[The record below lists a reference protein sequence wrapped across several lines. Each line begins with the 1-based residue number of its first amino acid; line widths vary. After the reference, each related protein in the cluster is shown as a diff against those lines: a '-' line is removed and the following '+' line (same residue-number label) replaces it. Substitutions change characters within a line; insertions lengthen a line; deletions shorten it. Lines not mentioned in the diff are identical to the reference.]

1 MKNLYNTILPKFSRL
16 PLLIV
21 VVVDLMAYYIPSRL
35 IVTDFP
41 KHDLSLPIDNMIP
54 FVPFFLLFYVLAYP
68 QWIGGFIYNCRESAN
83 LCYRIVMADLIM
95 KIIAMMFFIFLPT
108 EIVRPPIT
116 GTGLFDLGTQFI
128 YLVDNPVNLF
138 PSLHCAM
145 SWLCFRGAMMM
156 ERKNY
161 YYIVGNGVLTILVF
175 ASIVFIKQHF
185 FIDIFAGIL
194 VAEIGLFLSCKCKL
208 YRFIAFIQ
216 TPSAKAQLKKD
227 AEKTA

>member
-1 MKNLYNTILPKFSRL
+1 
-16 PLLIV
+16 
-21 VVVDLMAYYIPSRL
+21 
-35 IVTDFP
+35 
-41 KHDLSLPIDNMIP
+41 
-54 FVPFFLLFYVLAYP
+54 
-68 QWIGGFIYNCRESAN
+68 
-83 LCYRIVMADLIM
+83 MADLIM
-95 KIIAMMFFIFLPT
+95 KFISMMFFIFLPT

-116 GTGLFDLGTQFI
+116 GAGLFDLGTQFI
-128 YLVDNPVNLF
+128 YLIDDPVNLF

-185 FIDIFAGIL
+185 FIDIFAGVL
-194 VAEIGLFLSCKCKL
+194 VAEIGLFLSCRCKL